1 MNKKKLLIS
10 GGILAVVLVVC
21 FVIFAFLKSKNNE
34 TPKVLEEVKFDTTVV
49 STITMDIN
57 PSIKVIINKDN
68 KVIDVIALNEDAKGI
83 ISDEFK
89 EKSVSDVIIKLT
101 SNLLVNNYFKDDATI
116 ILNVEGEVSSDD
128 IKNVIS
134 DTLKK
139 DNVLVTIIE
148 PVITEN
154 GKKIAK
160 DLGITEA
167 KASYLEEVI
176 SKNPN
181 LKIED
186 IKDKSVKE
194 INEATKEIINKNENQ
209 SSNTTTPNT
218 NTNTSKPS
226 GGNSLQKCESVSEA
240 LNNEEA
246 GKKAAGLQGATVGTG
261 SYCDILPPE
270 SVLVLSSD
278 GTCAY
283 KVSFEYMTN
292 KCVYYISVETGEV
305 LRSNCTHK
313 NITEGEHQCIIMKDL
328 GVTKREMAYIYDT
341 VDTGS
346 EYTSRVEDVYGTPD
360 AEGKTYVYRYHV
372 SKSTGSVSKEKL
384 YELK

>member
-1 MNKKKLLIS
+1 MNKKKLLIA
-10 GGILAVVLVVC
+10 GGILLIILIICVIVFLV
-21 FVIFAFLKSKNNE
+21 IKNKSNNV
-34 TPKVLEEVKFDTTVV
+34 TNEVKFDKTVA
-49 STITMDIN
+49 STITMDVN
-57 PSIKVIINKDN
+57 PSIKVEVNKNN
-68 KVIDVIALNEDAKGI
+68 KVINVLALNEDAKTL
-83 ISDEFK
+83 SDDLK
-89 EKSVSDVIIKLT
+89 EKDVNEVIKTLT
-101 SNLLVNNYFKDDATI
+101 TRLITVGYFKNDATI
-116 ILNVEGEVSSDD
+116 IMNVEG
-128 IKNVIS
+128 
-134 DTLKK
+134 TLEA
-139 DNVLVTIIE
+139 DNIRNTIVNVLNKENIEVNIIE
-148 PVITEN
+148 PVITESS
-154 GKKIAK
+154 KKIAE
-160 DLGITEA
+160 DLGITPA

-176 SKNPN
+176 SKNPDV
-181 LKIED
+181 KIED

-194 INEATKEIINKNENQ
+194 IEEVTKENTDKNEDATN
-209 SSNTTTPNT
+209 NTTTN
-218 NTNTSKPS
+218 NNNNNNNNKPS
-226 GGNSLQKCESVSEA
+226 GGNSLQKCEKITEA

-246 GKKAAGLQGATVGTG
+246 GKKAASLQGATVGTG

-270 SVLVLSSD
+270 SVLVLSSN

-292 KCVYYISVETGEV
+292 KCVYYISMENGEV
-305 LRSNCTHK
+305 LSSNCTHK

-372 SKSTGSVSKEKL
+372 SKSTGALTKEKL

>member
-1 MNKKKLLIS
+1 MNKKKLLIA
-10 GGILAVVLVVC
+10 GGILLVIL
-21 FVIFAFLKSKNNE
+21 VICVIVFLVIKNKSNNV
-34 TPKVLEEVKFDTTVV
+34 TNEVKFDKTVA
-49 STITMDIN
+49 STITMDVN
-57 PSIKVIINKDN
+57 PSIKVEVNKNN
-68 KVIDVIALNEDAKGI
+68 KVINVLALNEDAKTL
-83 ISDEFK
+83 ISDDLK
-89 EKSVSDVIIKLT
+89 EKDVNEVIKTLT
-101 SNLLVNNYFKDDATI
+101 TRLITVGYFKDDATI
-116 ILNVEGEVSSDD
+116 IMNVEGTLEADNIRNTIVDVLNKENIEV
-128 IKNVIS
+128 N
-134 DTLKK
+134 
-139 DNVLVTIIE
+139 IIE
-148 PVITEN
+148 PVITESS
-154 GKKIAK
+154 KKIAE
-160 DLGITEA
+160 DLGITPA

-176 SKNPN
+176 SKNPDV
-181 LKIED
+181 KIED

-194 INEATKEIINKNENQ
+194 IEEVTKENTDKNEDATN
-209 SSNTTTPNT
+209 NTTTN
-218 NTNTSKPS
+218 NNNNNNKPS
-226 GGNSLQKCESVSEA
+226 GGNSLQKCEKITEA

-246 GKKAAGLQGATVGTG
+246 GKKAASLQGATVGTG

-270 SVLVLSSD
+270 SVLVLSSN

-292 KCVYYISVETGEV
+292 KCVYYISMETGEV
-305 LRSNCTHK
+305 LSSNCTHK

-372 SKSTGSVSKEKL
+372 SKSTGALTKEKL

>member
-1 MNKKKLLIS
+1 MNKKKLLIA
-10 GGILAVVLVVC
+10 GGILLVIL
-21 FVIFAFLKSKNNE
+21 VICVIVFLVIKNKSNNV
-34 TPKVLEEVKFDTTVV
+34 TNEVKFDKTVA
-49 STITMDIN
+49 STITMDVN
-57 PSIKVIINKDN
+57 PSIKVEVNKNN
-68 KVIDVIALNEDAKGI
+68 KVINVLALNEDAKTL
-83 ISDEFK
+83 ISDDLK
-89 EKSVSDVIIKLT
+89 EKDVNEVIKTLT
-101 SNLLVNNYFKDDATI
+101 TRLITVGYFKDDATI
-116 ILNVEGEVSSDD
+116 IMNVEGTLEADNIRNTIVDVLNKENIEV
-128 IKNVIS
+128 N
-134 DTLKK
+134 
-139 DNVLVTIIE
+139 IIE
-148 PVITEN
+148 PVITESS
-154 GKKIAK
+154 KKIAE
-160 DLGITEA
+160 DLGITPA

-176 SKNPN
+176 SKNPDV
-181 LKIED
+181 KIED

-194 INEATKEIINKNENQ
+194 IEEVTKESTDKNEDATN
-209 SSNTTTPNT
+209 NTTTN
-218 NTNTSKPS
+218 NNNNNNKPS
-226 GGNSLQKCESVSEA
+226 GGNSLQKCEKITEA

-246 GKKAAGLQGATVGTG
+246 GKKAASLQGATVGTG

-270 SVLVLSSD
+270 SVLVLSSN

-292 KCVYYISVETGEV
+292 KCVYYISMENGEV
-305 LRSNCTHK
+305 LSSNCTHK

-372 SKSTGSVSKEKL
+372 SKSTGALTKEKL

>member
-1 MNKKKLLIS
+1 MNKKKLLIA
-10 GGILAVVLVVC
+10 GGILLVIL
-21 FVIFAFLKSKNNE
+21 VICVIVFLVIKNKSNNV
-34 TPKVLEEVKFDTTVV
+34 TNEVKFDKTVA
-49 STITMDIN
+49 STITMDVN
-57 PSIKVIINKDN
+57 PSIKVEVNKNN
-68 KVIDVIALNEDAKGI
+68 KVINVLALNEDAKTL
-83 ISDEFK
+83 ISDDLK
-89 EKSVSDVIIKLT
+89 EKDVNEVIKTLT
-101 SNLLVNNYFKDDATI
+101 TRLITVGYFKDDATI
-116 ILNVEGEVSSDD
+116 IMNVEGTLEADNIRNTIVDVLNKENIEV
-128 IKNVIS
+128 N
-134 DTLKK
+134 
-139 DNVLVTIIE
+139 IIE
-148 PVITEN
+148 PVITESS
-154 GKKIAK
+154 KKIAE
-160 DLGITEA
+160 DLEITPA

-176 SKNPN
+176 SKNPDV
-181 LKIED
+181 KIED

-194 INEATKEIINKNENQ
+194 IEEVTKENTDKNEDATN
-209 SSNTTTPNT
+209 NTTTN
-218 NTNTSKPS
+218 NNNNNNKPS
-226 GGNSLQKCESVSEA
+226 GGNSLQKCEKITEA

-246 GKKAAGLQGATVGTG
+246 GKKAASLQGATVGTG

-270 SVLVLSSD
+270 SVLVLSSN

-292 KCVYYISVETGEV
+292 KCVYYISMENGEV
-305 LRSNCTHK
+305 LSSNCTHK

-372 SKSTGSVSKEKL
+372 SKSTGALTKEKL